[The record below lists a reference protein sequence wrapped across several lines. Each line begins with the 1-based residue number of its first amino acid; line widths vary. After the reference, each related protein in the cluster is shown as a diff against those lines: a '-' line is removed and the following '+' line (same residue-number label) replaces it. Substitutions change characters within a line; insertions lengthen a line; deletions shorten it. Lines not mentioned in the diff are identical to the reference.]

1 MRRPIRVRL
10 TLFLAVMS
18 WLVVVPSAQ
27 AYIDPASG
35 SMIFQALIA
44 GIAAAGTGLALF
56 WHRITSLFRR
66 SASDTG
72 VGDAHAADRTG
83 DAAGADRSSEQV

>member
-1 MRRPIRVRL
+1 MRRATRVRL
-10 TLFLAVMS
+10 TLFLAMMS
-18 WLVVVPSAQ
+18 WLMVLPSAQ

-56 WHRITSLFRR
+56 WSRITSFFRR
-66 SASDTG
+66 KSPAT
-72 VGDAHAADRTG
+72 DAAEPTG
-83 DAAGADRSSEQV
+83 DPAEANRSTEQV

>member
-1 MRRPIRVRL
+1 MHRATRVRL
-10 TLFLAVMS
+10 TLFLAMMS
-18 WLVVVPSAQ
+18 WLVVLPSAQ

-56 WHRITSLFRR
+56 WSRITSFFRGR
-66 SASDTG
+66 GADASTEG
-72 VGDAHAADRTG
+72 A
-83 DAAGADRSSEQV
+83 DAAEADRSTEQV